1 MERTAHRENF
11 SYVGRKLLSE
21 LLHNA
26 DRVYIYVCAR
36 VMYVCVCVH
45 VLAIAKRISL
55 YERTCVKGPSRKR
68 TFQVVAEMQL
78 CAMMW
83 PR

>member
-1 MERTAHRENF
+1 MERMAHRENF
-11 SYVGRKLLSE
+11 SYVSRKLLSE

-26 DRVYIYVCAR
+26 GRICTCVRAR
-36 VMYVCVCVH
+36 LCTCWRSRAY
-45 VLAIAKRISL
+45 ISL

-68 TFQVVAEMQL
+68 TFQVVVEMQL